1 MDDCFNFE
9 TIVHEIGHAV
19 GFFHEHNRVDRDK
32 YVDIHWD
39 NIMDHEESNY
49 RELDEDYSTT
59 LELPYDYY
67 SVMHYDDTTFAKDR
81 LRTFT
86 TKGGY
91 TVYNSELS
99 PIDVMQARILYNC
112 PANPENDP
120 PKRVPPPPP
129 KGASGLI
136 HKGCYYTITGK
147 SGTVSTTNFPNHYP
161 SGECT
166 WFFQGP
172 EGYRGKI
179 VFEQLQLDTRYV
191 G

>member
-39 NIMDHEESNY
+39 NIKDNERRNY
-49 RELDEDYSTT
+49 YKLDKNYSTT

-67 SVMHYDDTTFAKDR
+67 SVMHYDETTFAKDGHR
-81 LRTFT
+81 SFT

-112 PANPENDP
+112 SA
-120 PKRVPPPPP
+120 
-129 KGASGLI
+129 
-136 HKGCYYTITGK
+136 
-147 SGTVSTTNFPNHYP
+147 
-161 SGECT
+161 GESSALRNE
-166 WFFQGP
+166 FLF
-172 EGYRGKI
+172 I
-179 VFEQLQLDTRYV
+179 S
-191 G
+191 